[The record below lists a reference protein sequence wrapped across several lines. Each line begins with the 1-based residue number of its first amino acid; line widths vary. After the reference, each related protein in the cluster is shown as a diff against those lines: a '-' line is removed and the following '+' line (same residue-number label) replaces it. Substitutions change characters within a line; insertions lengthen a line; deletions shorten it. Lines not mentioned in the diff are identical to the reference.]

1 MEKIQAKNYLSA
13 KYIAALAVALV
24 LAIFIGT
31 QIGNGDTTAEDVAS
45 PETTIS
51 QEDSAITEEEEEEEV
66 TTDLTVDTS
75 TLAEMLTFIV
85 QEEKLAHDLYVQ
97 LASTS
102 GAVQFQNVLNSES
115 THISLVQGLLTTY
128 NIVDP
133 TVGLAEGEFVNQ
145 DLQALYDSLLASGS
159 IDRAGAIAA
168 GIAVEE
174 KDIADIEVMLASELP
189 SDVVSV
195 LERLLSGSQN
205 HLAAFLRG

>member
-51 QEDSAITEEEEEEEV
+51 QEDSAITEEEEV
-66 TTDLTVDTS
+66 TTDSTVDTS

-97 LASTS
+97 LARTS
-102 GAVQFQNVLNSES
+102 GAVQFQNILNSES
-115 THISLVQGLLTTY
+115 THISLVQGLLATY

-133 TVGLAEGEFVNQ
+133 TIGLAEGEFVDQ
-145 DLQALYDSLLASGS
+145 ELQALYDSLLASGS
-159 IDRAGAIAA
+159 VDRAGAIAA

-174 KDIADIEVMLASELP
+174 KDIADIEVMLASDLP
-189 SDVVSV
+189 SDVASV

-205 HLAAFLRG
+205 HLAAFQRG

>member
-31 QIGNGDTTAEDVAS
+31 QIGNGDTTAEEVAS

-51 QEDSAITEEEEEEEV
+51 QEDSAINEEEV
-66 TTDLTVDTS
+66 TTDSTVDSS
-75 TLAEMLTFIV
+75 TLAEILTFIV

-102 GAVQFQNVLNSES
+102 GSQQFANIVNSES
-115 THISLVQGLLTTY
+115 THISLVQGLLVSY

-133 TVGLAEGEFVNQ
+133 TVGLAEGEFLDQ

-159 IDRAGAIAA
+159 VDRAGAIAA

-189 SDVVSV
+189 SDVASV